1 MSLRARPTDTLL
13 SFATLLFSGSTLI
26 CCALPI
32 LLVSLGFGAG
42 VAYLTN
48 AFPWIVVFGQHKVW
62 TFSIVGAYL
71 LLTAWMIYRPGRT
84 CPTDPELARLCQQAD
99 RLNRV
104 VLWVA
109 IGVYALG
116 FFAAYIWYPLQQWLG
131 GT

>member
-71 LLTAWMIYRPGRT
+71 LLTGWMIYRPGRT
-84 CPTDPELARLCQQAD
+84 CPTDPDLARLCQQAD

-131 GT
+131 GK